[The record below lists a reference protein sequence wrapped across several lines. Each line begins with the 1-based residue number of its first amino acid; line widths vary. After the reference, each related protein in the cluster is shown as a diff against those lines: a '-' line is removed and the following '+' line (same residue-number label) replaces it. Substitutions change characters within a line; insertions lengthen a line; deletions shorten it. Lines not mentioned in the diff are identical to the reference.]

1 MDTYQQVAD
10 FIHQE
15 RLLQPGQR
23 LVAGVSGGPD
33 SLCLLD
39 CLNRLGYQIIVAH
52 LDHQLRPESAEE
64 ATFVQQVAQTYGVL
78 AVIERWDRGVK
89 VGPGSSVEE
98 AARLAQLQY
107 QAGTITNLQ
116 ANQIQAN
123 LTNAR
128 ANYAQALFNY
138 TLANIRIK
146 KAVGRN
152 LVEELGVTP

>member
-1 MDTYQQVAD
+1 V
-10 FIHQE
+10 
-15 RLLQPGQR
+15 GQWEDSYTISLGLSFNLFNGGR
-23 LVAGVSGGPD
+23 RRAGVQKADVAIRQAELGRIALEDGIELEVEAAFHTLIESE
-33 SLCLLD
+33 STLL
-39 CLNRLGYQIIVAH
+39 
-52 LDHQLRPESAEE
+52 
-64 ATFVQQVAQTYGVL
+64 
-78 AVIERWDRGVK
+78 
-89 VGPGSSVEE
+89 SSEKTVTQAEE

-152 LVEELGVTP
+152 LVEELGVVP